1 LIHFYKRAI
10 KVCTMSF
17 NRYMHPDNKYKVAP
31 DFKQLALKYPEFL
44 KHLTQDVRGR
54 LQLDF
59 KNPESL
65 RILSQTLLL
74 EDFNLRVAIPPGS
87 LVPTIPSRLNYLLW
101 IKDLINLVDQS
112 AAPETIRGIDIGT
125 GSSSVYCLL
134 GAKQFGWSMLGT
146 EVDSRNHE
154 HALSN
159 ITENHLEARIS
170 LVKVSEN
177 QILDLAELKEK
188 SYTFTMCNPPFFT
201 RESPGEPPGKDCEVK
216 TAGGEVSF
224 VSRMADQSKLV
235 QQQVKIFSTL
245 LGHKS
250 SLLPVKHYLQ
260 DLGVTTVTTTEFC
273 QGRCMRWGVAWS
285 FQSLPDLKGLRST
298 KTKKDMEKPF
308 VWSLPCESGSSL
320 NLFQTLKLWFT
331 PIKVDI
337 AIKKET
343 KNFCSARLTSYQ
355 TLWRNQ
361 RKQRR
366 ERHRKEDK
374 KETDKKIEV
383 GGKYSESME
392 ADEYF
397 DNGSES
403 CLLSELLHKD
413 STSCLNSTE
422 LERVDSTS
430 CLNSTELERVDST
443 SCLNSTEQEIEDK
456 TNSTESDRFKENLRL
471 ENSSVNGS
479 NGAHN
484 PHDVENIDL
493 SLQEEET
500 LKLECNITIRLCGP
514 VVRVELVYLDGEAGR
529 DGVHQL
535 IQYCKNKNSTR

>member
-1 LIHFYKRAI
+1 
-10 KVCTMSF
+10 
-17 NRYMHPDNKYKVAP
+17 
-31 DFKQLALKYPEFL
+31 
-44 KHLTQDVRGR
+44 
-54 LQLDF
+54 
-59 KNPESL
+59 
-65 RILSQTLLL
+65 
-74 EDFNLRVAIPPGS
+74 
-87 LVPTIPSRLNYLLW
+87 
-101 IKDLINLVDQS
+101 
-112 AAPETIRGIDIGT
+112 
-125 GSSSVYCLL
+125 
-134 GAKQFGWSMLGT
+134 
-146 EVDSRNHE
+146 
-154 HALSN
+154 
-159 ITENHLEARIS
+159 
-170 LVKVSEN
+170 
-177 QILDLAELKEK
+177 
-188 SYTFTMCNPPFFT
+188 
-201 RESPGEPPGKDCEVK
+201 
-216 TAGGEVSF
+216 VSF

-285 FQSLPDLKGLRST
+285 FQSLPDLKGLKST

-413 STSCLNSTE
+413 STSYL
-422 LERVDSTS
+422 
-430 CLNSTELERVDST
+430 
-443 SCLNSTEQEIEDK
+443 
-456 TNSTESDRFKENLRL
+456 NSTESDRFQENMRL

-514 VVRVELVYLDGEAGR
+514 VVRVELVYLDGGAGR

-535 IQYCKNKNSTR
+535 IQYCKNKHSTR